1 MKCKNEDFMKGSDFL
16 YLNNLLIKFYVA
28 ENSQSINSFTV
39 MNAVSELSV
48 TESSQP
54 SNSQHR
60 ICLTIRGH
68 QERCSSM
75 NESFAELLSG
85 AIFDNHTTT
94 NQTDLFRRFFRFTM
108 SAQSILTYL
117 FSWITFLLRN
127 GEGMY
132 DHAKHS
138 EGPVMLWEYSS
149 VTRITT
155 PLVMDVV
162 QENVHCKSFLLRLH
176 CQKCCSWSTRLEDI
190 VWISRFFV
198 SFDQNYHFHQPIPD
212 RQVGKRTQ
220 NDPACP
226 YRAQSWVY
234 DNMFFS
240 ELLWVWVFK

>member
-1 MKCKNEDFMKGSDFL
+1 
-16 YLNNLLIKFYVA
+16 
-28 ENSQSINSFTV
+28 
-39 MNAVSELSV
+39 
-48 TESSQP
+48 
-54 SNSQHR
+54 
-60 ICLTIRGH
+60 
-68 QERCSSM
+68 
-75 NESFAELLSG
+75 
-85 AIFDNHTTT
+85 
-94 NQTDLFRRFFRFTM
+94 M
-108 SAQSILTYL
+108 SAQSIMTYL
-117 FSWITFLLRN
+117 LSWITFLLRN

-176 CQKCCSWSTRLEDI
+176 CQKCCSWSTWLEDI
-190 VWISRFFV
+190 IWISRFFV
-198 SFDQNYHFHQPIPD
+198 AFDQNNNFHQPIPD

-220 NDPACP
+220 NDPARP

-240 ELLWVWVFK
+240 NCCGYEYSKFRVQPSRIPPVLFEMMAALMPVCGITNQNCWPTGVNVNFYPDGYVKLD